1 MKIKIGLPLVGLT
14 LMVACQS
21 KQHNNEQ
28 QGPFIDTLGMDTSV
42 SPGDNFF
49 EYANGKW
56 LKTTQIPDD
65 QSGWGSFYILYEDNL
80 KKLKGIVEEAQK
92 EKAANGT
99 IKQKVADY
107 YTSAMDTIAI
117 EKLGAEPLKATLAKI
132 DAVKTREELLSVI
145 NELSK
150 TANQNLINPSIGADE
165 KNSTKNI
172 ASFYQSG
179 TSLPEKDY
187 YFATDSASKAARE
200 GLVTFAKQVFT
211 FTGIDAAK
219 AAQEANA
226 LLALETQLAK
236 SHRTP
241 VELRDPQKNY
251 NKMSAAQFAQLVPGI
266 NLDAYFKTLNVK
278 MDSVNVGQPDY
289 FKTLNTLLSSEAL
302 EAWKTKL
309 KFDYIAN
316 NASYLS
322 RNFADAAFNFNKIFS
337 GQKKQAERWK
347 RIINQIDGK
356 LSDPLGQL
364 YVEKYFTPEAKNRMD
379 ELVNNLQK
387 VFAKRIEKLDW
398 MSAETKAKATEKLN
412 IFLKKIG
419 YPTKWKSYA
428 DVTITKDQY
437 FENVMSTKAHAIKEK
452 LEKIGKN
459 VDKTEWEMTPP
470 TVNAYYN
477 PTYNEIV
484 FPAGILQ
491 PPFFYTNADD
501 AVNYG
506 AIGAVIG
513 HEMTHGFDDQGRQYD
528 AAGNMRDW
536 WTKADADKFQQ
547 KADKVVAKYN
557 SFTLLD
563 NQHVNGSLTLG
574 ENLADI
580 GGLAI
585 AYDAFKLTKQG
596 KEDNTKID
604 GFTPDQRFFLSFA
617 QIWRIKNRD
626 ERMRLRLKADPHSPE
641 EFRTNGSVYNM
652 EAFYKAFDIKPT
664 AKMYIAPENR
674 LGVW

>member
-1 MKIKIGLPLVGLT
+1 MKIKLGLPLVGLT
-14 LMVACQS
+14 LMIACQS
-21 KQHNNEQ
+21 KQNSNEQ
-28 QGPFIDTLGMDTSV
+28 QGPFIDTLGMDKAV
-42 SPGDNFF
+42 NPGDNFF

-56 LKTTQIPDD
+56 LKSAKIPDD

-80 KKLKGIVEEAQK
+80 KKLKGIVEDAEK
-92 EKAANGT
+92 ENAAKGT

-107 YTSAMDTIAI
+107 YASAMDTVTI
-117 EKLGAEPLKATLAKI
+117 EKLGATPLQATLAKI
-132 DAVKTREELLSVI
+132 DAVKTPQELLAII

-150 TANQNLINPSIGADE
+150 TGDQNLISFYVGADE

-172 ASFYQSG
+172 ASFSQSG
-179 TSLPEKDY
+179 TSLPEKEY

-200 GLVTFAKQVFT
+200 GLLNYAKQMFT
-211 FTGIDAAK
+211 FTGLDAAK

-241 VELRDPQKNY
+241 VELRNPQKNY
-251 NKMSAAQFAQLVPGI
+251 NKMSIAEFAQLMPTA
-266 NLDAYFKTLNVK
+266 NLQEHFKTLNVK
-278 MDSVNVGQPDY
+278 MDSVNVAQPDY
-289 FKTLNTLLSSEAL
+289 FKALNALLSSQPVD
-302 EAWKTKL
+302 AWKTKL
-309 KFDYIAN
+309 KFDYISG
-316 NASYLS
+316 NARYLS
-322 RNFADAAFNFNKIFS
+322 RNFADASFNYSKIFS
-337 GQKKQAERWK
+337 GQKKQSERWK
-347 RIINQIDGK
+347 RVINQIDGK

-398 MSAETKAKATEKLN
+398 MSAETKTKATEKLN

-419 YPTKWKSYA
+419 YPAKWKNYS
-428 DVTITKDQY
+428 DVTIAKDNY
-437 FENVMSTKAHAIKEK
+437 FENVMSTKAHAIKEE

-459 VDKTEWEMTPP
+459 VDKTDWEMSPP

-491 PPFFYTNADD
+491 PPFFYANADD

-528 AAGNMRDW
+528 AAGNMKDW
-536 WTKADADKFQQ
+536 WTKSDADKFQQ

-580 GGLAI
+580 GGLTI

-604 GFTPDQRFFLSFA
+604 GFTPDQRFFLGFA
-617 QIWRIKNRD
+617 QVWRIKTRD
-626 ERMRLRLKADPHSPE
+626 ELMRVRLKTDPHSPE
-641 EFRTNGSVYNM
+641 EYRVNGTVYNM
-652 EAFYKAFDIKPT
+652 ESFYKAFDVKPT
-664 AKMYIAPENR
+664 AKMYLTPENR

>member
-1 MKIKIGLPLVGLT
+1 
-14 LMVACQS
+14 
-21 KQHNNEQ
+21 
-28 QGPFIDTLGMDTSV
+28 
-42 SPGDNFF
+42 
-49 EYANGKW
+49 
-56 LKTTQIPDD
+56 
-65 QSGWGSFYILYEDNL
+65 
-80 KKLKGIVEEAQK
+80 
-92 EKAANGT
+92 
-99 IKQKVADY
+99 
-107 YTSAMDTIAI
+107 
-117 EKLGAEPLKATLAKI
+117 
-132 DAVKTREELLSVI
+132 
-145 NELSK
+145 
-150 TANQNLINPSIGADE
+150 
-165 KNSTKNI
+165 
-172 ASFYQSG
+172 
-179 TSLPEKDY
+179 
-187 YFATDSASKAARE
+187 
-200 GLVTFAKQVFT
+200 
-211 FTGIDAAK
+211 
-219 AAQEANA
+219 
-226 LLALETQLAK
+226 
-236 SHRTP
+236 
-241 VELRDPQKNY
+241 
-251 NKMSAAQFAQLVPGI
+251 
-266 NLDAYFKTLNVK
+266 
-278 MDSVNVGQPDY
+278 
-289 FKTLNTLLSSEAL
+289 
-302 EAWKTKL
+302 
-309 KFDYIAN
+309 
-316 NASYLS
+316 
-322 RNFADAAFNFNKIFS
+322 
-337 GQKKQAERWK
+337 
-347 RIINQIDGK
+347 
-356 LSDPLGQL
+356 
-364 YVEKYFTPEAKNRMD
+364 
-379 ELVNNLQK
+379 
-387 VFAKRIEKLDW
+387 
-398 MSAETKAKATEKLN
+398 
-412 IFLKKIG
+412 
-419 YPTKWKSYA
+419 
-428 DVTITKDQY
+428 
-437 FENVMSTKAHAIKEK
+437 
-452 LEKIGKN
+452 
-459 VDKTEWEMTPP
+459 MTPP